1 MVMLEGSQGLAQQKE
16 PPMTTKL
23 DEAKAVDEAKGKVNN
38 ALSRLEKM
46 IEQRLREETAR
57 ADELATKLA
66 ALESQH
72 EELKRVA
79 SDVEARLER
88 AMTHIRNLLTADQR

>member
-1 MVMLEGSQGLAQQKE
+1 MQDASPGFAQEKDL
-16 PPMTTKL
+16 PMTTKL
-23 DEAKAVDEAKGKVNN
+23 DEAKGIDEAKGKVNN

-57 ADELATKLA
+57 ADELAAKLA

-79 SDVEARLER
+79 TDVEARLER
-88 AMTHIRNLLTADQR
+88 AMSHIRNLLTADQR

>member
-1 MVMLEGSQGLAQQKE
+1 MLQSASGDSDGKE
-16 PPMTTKL
+16 LPMTTKA
-23 DEAKAVDEAKGKVNN
+23 DEPKGLDEAKGKVNN

-57 ADELATKLA
+57 ADELAAKLA

>member
-1 MVMLEGSQGLAQQKE
+1 MLDGSTGLSHEKE
-16 PPMTTKL
+16 LPMTSKL
-23 DEAKAVDEAKGKVNN
+23 DEPKGLDEAKGKVNN

-57 ADELATKLA
+57 ADELAAKLA

-88 AMTHIRNLLTADQR
+88 AMAHIRNLLTADQR